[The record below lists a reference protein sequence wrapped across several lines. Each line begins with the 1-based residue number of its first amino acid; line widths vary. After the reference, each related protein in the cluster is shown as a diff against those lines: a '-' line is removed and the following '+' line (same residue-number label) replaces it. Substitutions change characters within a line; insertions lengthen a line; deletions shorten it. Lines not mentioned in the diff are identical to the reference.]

1 MKGPLKER
9 WMNLCE
15 QAVVEQDTQKL
26 MVLIQE
32 IKRLLEEQ
40 SAEAAPGSS
49 DPLPKRNRD
58 TRTESMSDI
67 ET

>member
-15 QAVVEQDTQKL
+15 QATVEQDTQKL

-32 IKRLLEEQ
+32 INRLLEEKEQRLHRQRESCSENGTVVPEQ
-40 SAEAAPGSS
+40 SQ
-49 DPLPKRNRD
+49 
-58 TRTESMSDI
+58 
-67 ET
+67 

>member
-15 QAVVEQDTQKL
+15 QAAVEQDTQKL

-32 IKRLLEEQ
+32 INRLLDEKEHRLHRQQGSSTENAAVIPEQ
-40 SAEAAPGSS
+40 SQ
-49 DPLPKRNRD
+49 
-58 TRTESMSDI
+58 
-67 ET
+67 